1 MLIKIAMPGDKI
13 GERIPFNRRSV
24 LKQMSGS
31 VGASILGLSGISTVA
46 ADSKRE
52 FVGVTYDTRTHQ
64 VQRPAHAHIQHHGE
78 GEITGKL
85 QLGGF
90 NIKLG
95 DSGRL
100 SPYKKAGPLWQY
112 YIELTEPQY
121 TRDGEKLICKLE
133 FDGHHIVGLLTRPS
147 DRFAD
152 LSYTMNAKDNGASV
166 GKIRKMPSPEEQ
178 AKKFDKVPDI
188 SEKGIPTS
196 TSLKNLKPKGEKKR
210 KKKGKKGGEK

>member
-1 MLIKIAMPGDKI
+1 MISDNQI
-13 GERIPFNRRSV
+13 GGRLPFSRRSV

-31 VGASILGLSGISTVA
+31 VGAGLVGLSGIGTVA
-46 ADSKRE
+46 ADSKRK

-64 VQRPAHAHIQHHGE
+64 VQRPAHAQIQHHGE
-78 GEITGKL
+78 GEISGKL

-95 DSGRL
+95 DSGTL

-133 FDGHHIVGLLTRPS
+133 FDGHHIVGIVTRPS

-152 LSYTMNAKDNGASV
+152 LSYTMNAKENGASV
-166 GKIRKMPSPEEQ
+166 GKIRKMLSPEEE
-178 AKKFDKVPDI
+178 AKKFDEVPDI
-188 SEKGIPTS
+188 SEKGVPTS
-196 TSLKNLKPKGEKKR
+196 TSLKNLKPKGKKKR
-210 KKKGKKGGEK
+210 KKKDNKGGEK